1 MCQLHTIA
9 RDDDDQG
16 DDHDDYEQG
25 KSKVL
30 VEFLAVSGG
39 VIGIHCI

>member
-1 MCQLHTIA
+1 MCLLHA
-9 RDDDDQG
+9 REDDDQG
-16 DDHDDYEQG
+16 DDHDDHEDG
-25 KSKVL
+25 ESKVL